1 MFKVLLIIAAIL
13 LAPILLAIIFG
24 LAALAFKVA
33 LTVGVIVLVVLGIKK
48 LTESSKSSY
57 R

>member
-13 LAPILLAIIFG
+13 LAPVLLAIIFG
-24 LAALAFKVA
+24 IAALAFKLA
-33 LTVGVIVLVVLGIKK
+33 LIVGVIVLVLLGIKK
-48 LTESSKSSY
+48 LTEPSRPSY